1 MNNDREKQKEKQK
14 QSAAKAAAAFIRDN
28 MTLGIGT
35 GSTVFYLIQEI
46 GSLKAA
52 GIHVRAVV
60 TSRSSGELAASC
72 GIPVLAPEEVDRID
86 LAIDGVDEI
95 DGGFRAVKGGGGAL
109 LREKIVAYKA
119 DDVIWIM
126 DESKLA
132 GRLGQFPLP
141 VEVLPFA
148 YTWAAE
154 RIEKLGGN
162 VRLREQNGELYYT
175 DNGNYILDVTFAS
188 GTPYDSAA
196 GKIRQIPGVLETG
209 FFDPV
214 CSRIIVGTDSGT
226 RLLENPRRFA
236 AMPECLPLT
245 HGKRDGFMVNSDN
258 HLENKLDD
266 DLDSN
271 LDDSLDSNLTDRLDS
286 SPDSNSNRQLRKE
299 DINQEVSK

>member
-1 MNNDREKQKEKQK
+1 MNNNREKQKEKQK
-14 QSAAKAAAAFIRDN
+14 QLAAKAAAAFIRDH

-35 GSTVFYLIQEI
+35 GSTVYYLIQEL
-46 GSLKAA
+46 GLLTAA

-72 GIPVLAPEEVDRID
+72 GIPVLAPEEVDHID

-95 DGGFRAVKGGGGAL
+95 DGSFHAVKGGGGAL
-109 LREKIVAYKA
+109 MREKIVAYKA

-126 DESKLA
+126 DESKLVE
-132 GRLGQFPLP
+132 RLGRFPLP

-154 RIEKLGGN
+154 RIGKLSGDA
-162 VRLREQNGELYYT
+162 RLRERNGKPYHT
-175 DNGNYILDVTFAS
+175 DNGNYILDITFAS
-188 GTPYDSAA
+188 GISYDSAA
-196 GKIRQIPGVLETG
+196 GKIRQIPGILETG

-236 AMPECLPLT
+236 TMPEGVSLT
-245 HGKRDGFMVNSDN
+245 P
-258 HLENKLDD
+258 EN
-266 DLDSN
+266 
-271 LDDSLDSNLTDRLDS
+271 T
-286 SPDSNSNRQLRKE
+286 
-299 DINQEVSK
+299 